1 VQQKFNQNVNIMQY
15 MIITNAQLLQNP

>member
-1 VQQKFNQNVNIMQY
+1 MQY